1 MSWIKKGED
10 FLPSISLSEL
20 KSLYKHEKKA
30 KAKLRLLAAILRKDG
45 KTLEDIC
52 FSLQKAKTTVHDWLK
67 RLEDDGLA
75 KIYDIKKLGKPA
87 KLSPKQKDQLKKI
100 LKDKPIKQGIP
111 YTIWTTQLVQYIIH
125 KLFSVLYKIRNIEY
139 LVKKLGFSFQKPRQ
153 RHKKASTKAQER
165 FKKNFKKKLGNTF
178 HLDSRS
184 FALTK
189 HTLE

>member
-1 MSWIKKGED
+1 MSWIKKSEK
-10 FLPSISLSEL
+10 FLPNISLREL
-20 KSLYKHEKKA
+20 RSLYKHEKKA
-30 KAKLRLLAAILRKDG
+30 KAKLRLLAAILRKEG
-45 KTLEDIC
+45 KTLDEIC

-67 RLEDDGLA
+67 RLEDSGLT

-87 KLSPKQKDQLKKI
+87 KLNSKQRDQLKKI
-100 LKDKPIKQGIP
+100 LSDKPIKQGIP
-111 YTIWTTQLVQYIIH
+111 FAIWTTQLVQYTIH
-125 KLFSVLYKIRNIEY
+125 KLFNVSYKIRNIEY

-165 FKKNFKKKLGNTF
+165 FKKNFKERLGNTF

-189 HTLE
+189 RTLE

>member
-1 MSWIKKGED
+1 MGWIKKGEN
-10 FLPSISLSEL
+10 FLGSTSLSEL
-20 KSLYKHEKKA
+20 KSLYKHETKA
-30 KAKLRLLAAILRKDG
+30 KAKLRLLAAVLRKEG
-45 KTLEDIC
+45 KTLDDIC

-67 RLEDDGLA
+67 RLENDGLT

-87 KLSPKQKDQLKKI
+87 KLNAEQKMKLKKI
-100 LKDKPIKQGIP
+100 LGEKPIKHNIP
-111 YTIWTTQLVQYIIH
+111 FAIWTTQIVQYIIC
-125 KLFSVLYKIRNIEY
+125 KLFNVVYKIRNIEY

-165 FKKNFKKKLGNTF
+165 FKKNFKKRLGNTF

-189 HTLE
+189 HTLG